1 MLHQYKFNFYHQNQF
16 KVAFVT
22 QAGPDWYMFT
32 STNQARSMSMFTTQ
46 ASPQPPEAPRFVA
59 AQPSRHS
66 SAFVMFYGA
75 ADRLCERAIDGQLFI
90 SVPPAPVKP
99 KPRDGA
105 SKLRRV
111 GATFISTRR

>member
-1 MLHQYKFNFYHQNQF
+1 
-16 KVAFVT
+16 
-22 QAGPDWYMFT
+22 
-32 STNQARSMSMFTTQ
+32 
-46 ASPQPPEAPRFVA
+46 
-59 AQPSRHS
+59 
-66 SAFVMFYGA
+66 MFYGA